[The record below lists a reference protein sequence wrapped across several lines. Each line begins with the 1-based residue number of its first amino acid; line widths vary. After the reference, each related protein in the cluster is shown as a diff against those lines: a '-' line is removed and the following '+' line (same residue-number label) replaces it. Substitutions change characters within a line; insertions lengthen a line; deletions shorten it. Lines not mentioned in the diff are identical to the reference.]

1 MRLFVAQPMSGI
13 DDETI
18 NRKMRAVH
26 NFYKHLLPNEKVTL
40 IDQVNIPIPDD
51 KKNLGSDNLRKFLLG
66 RSVNLL
72 LNEAELVV
80 FLPGWE
86 IAKGCRVEMTICT
99 EYGIPYVKPETL
111 RDAMTKHR
119 YEGDEALQI
128 FPEIDNV
135 KTETI
140 LPLPVYGS
148 IDIPPGELW
157 VPDTNHELYDGQRII
172 AVHMPAYHK
181 DCIQEL
187 TVRVKKVDD
196 FLETNR
202 DKIRLAETEGYKVG
216 FIDQY
221 VATELG
227 LDTDLDIVNISDNS
241 FTIYSDAPVKSS
253 SWFRE
258 YESEWKNKSDED

>member
-1 MRLFVAQPMSGI
+1 MKLFVAQPMSGI
-13 DDETI
+13 DDVTI
-18 NRKMRAVH
+18 NRKMHAVQS
-26 NFYKHLLPNEKVTL
+26 FYKHLLPNEKVEL

-51 KKNLGSDNLRKFLLG
+51 KKNLDSDKLRKFLLS

-86 IAKGCRVEMTICT
+86 TAKGCRVEMTACT
-99 EYGIPYVKPETL
+99 EYDIPYVKPETL
-111 RDAMTKHR
+111 CDAMRKHR
-119 YEGDEALQI
+119 YEGDKVLEI
-128 FPEIDNV
+128 FPEIENV
-135 KTETI
+135 KTETAF
-140 LPLPVYGS
+140 PLPVYGS
-148 IDIPPGELW
+148 IDVPHGELW

-172 AVHMPAYHK
+172 GAHLPAYHI

-187 TVRVKKVDD
+187 IVRVKKVDD

-202 DKIRLAETEGYKVG
+202 DKICMAEAAGYKIG

-227 LDTDLDIVNISDNS
+227 LDVDLDTLNIYDNS

-253 SWFRE
+253 SWFRK